1 MPPITRRK
9 KALQKSPIITL
20 KYRRGPKT
28 QRKPTRTRDH
38 PPAKDA
44 YYRILAYVK
53 WGVDNSLNFKHD
65 VCPMIKSAQF
75 STYQQLKNKLYREW
89 RKTYANRGGGKFSRL
104 YKYGLKSLDLNE
116 DELAKIDKFY
126 KDIPSLDAVECTKDS
141 HDEKDSSRQTTD
153 FGLLITE
160 SNTASTVGGL
170 DLQPILLTI
179 PPSTQEIAVQVAG
192 SAQPNG
198 TTTPPNIVALQRPS
212 VTQIPCKSA
221 MNIKTSE
228 SEMENE
234 ITSCKARE
242 LELETEIIRLKAR
255 EFDLENKIINHK
267 ARNLDQEN
275 EIARLK
281 NEYKGLRSTCS
292 NPVDAEVRHIL
303 QKQAKL
309 DHRFAQREKRFDPDD
324 PSMSKDHISDRFHV
338 LFHRIKDTCSY
349 VVREN
354 NIVFSSDVAA
364 SNVVN
369 SWSHKIFR
377 SELNKWRGK
386 PAGES
391 MTAEN
396 LTVGLVGA
404 AVIDLV
410 FQPAFPDILS
420 TRSFTT
426 SLYREFILRWG
437 GVESLQRADFHMF
450 GSLTENRK
458 KTIIDAGAAEIAD
471 RIAKGLQQFREPQHQ
486 HAEGW
491 KLKNDGATI
500 IYKDVKSSSFMDM
513 LRRALDL
520 KAEMTKSASRLRFM
534 YFMPGQRFEG
544 IYMKRCSGSDDSISR
559 IKACLFPALFLATET
574 VSSNEQVLQYNTEYN
589 TYFTELLVGYI
600 PFPSAL
606 VAKAMVLT

>member
-9 KALQKSPIITL
+9 KASQKSPIVTL

-38 PPAKDA
+38 SPAKDE

-53 WGVDNSLNFKHD
+53 WGVDNNLDFKHD
-65 VCPMIKSAQF
+65 ACPMIKSAQF
-75 STYQQLKNKLYREW
+75 STYQQLRNKLYREW
-89 RKTYANRGGGKFSRL
+89 RKTYANRGGGKFSCL
-104 YKYGLKSLDLNE
+104 YENGLESLDLNE
-116 DELAKIDKFY
+116 DELAKIEAFY
-126 KDIPSLDAVECTKDS
+126 KDIPSPDALKCIKDS
-141 HDEKDSSRQTTD
+141 HDENDSDRRTTD
-153 FGLLITE
+153 FGLPITE

-170 DLQPILLTI
+170 DLQPSLLTI
-179 PPSTQEIAVQVAG
+179 PLSTQDIAVQVAG

-198 TTTPPNIVALQRPS
+198 TTIPPNIVTLQRPS

-228 SEMENE
+228 SELENE

-242 LELETEIIRLKAR
+242 LELETEVIRLKAR
-255 EFDLENKIINHK
+255 EFDLEN
-267 ARNLDQEN
+267 

-281 NEYKGLRSTCS
+281 NEYEGLRSTCS

-309 DHRFAQREKRFDPDD
+309 DHRFAQREKKFDPDD

-338 LFHRIKDTCSY
+338 LFHRIQDTCSY

-369 SWSHKIFR
+369 SWSHKAFR
-377 SELNKWRGK
+377 SELNKWRGT
-386 PAGES
+386 PAGGS
-391 MTAEN
+391 MTVEN

-420 TRSFTT
+420 TRSVTAN
-426 SLYREFILRWG
+426 LYREFILRWG
-437 GVESLQRADFHMF
+437 GAESLQKADFHMF
-450 GSLTENRK
+450 GSLMENRK
-458 KTIIDAGAAEIAD
+458 KTIIDVGAAEIAD
-471 RIAKGLQQFREPQHQ
+471 RIAKQLQQFQEPQHQ

-491 KLKNDGATI
+491 KLNDNGATI

-513 LRRALDL
+513 LRRALNL
-520 KAEMTKSASRLRFM
+520 KAEMTESASRLRFM
-534 YFMPGQRFEG
+534 YFMPGQHFEG

-559 IKACLFPALFLATET
+559 IKACLFPALFLAAGT
-574 VSSNEQVLQYNTEYN
+574 VGSDEQVLQYNAEYN

-600 PFPSAL
+600 PFPSTL

>member
-9 KALQKSPIITL
+9 KASQKSPIVTL
-20 KYRRGPKT
+20 KYRRRPKT
-28 QRKPTRTRDH
+28 QRKPIRTRDH
-38 PPAKDA
+38 SPVKDD

-53 WGVDNSLNFKHD
+53 WGVDNNLEFKRD

-75 STYQQLKNKLYREW
+75 STYQQLRNKLYREW
-89 RKTYANRGGGKFSRL
+89 RKTYTNRGGGKFSRL
-104 YKYGLKSLDLNE
+104 YENGLESLDLNE
-116 DELAKIDKFY
+116 DELAKIEAFY
-126 KDIPSLDAVECTKDS
+126 KDIPSSDASKCIKDS
-141 HDEKDSSRQTTD
+141 HDENDSDRRTTD
-153 FGLLITE
+153 FGLPITE

-170 DLQPILLTI
+170 DLQPFLLTI

-198 TTTPPNIVALQRPS
+198 TITPPNIVALQRPS

-338 LFHRIKDTCSY
+338 LFHRIKDTCS
-349 VVREN
+349 
-354 NIVFSSDVAA
+354 
-364 SNVVN
+364 
-369 SWSHKIFR
+369 
-377 SELNKWRGK
+377 
-386 PAGES
+386 
-391 MTAEN
+391 
-396 LTVGLVGA
+396 
-404 AVIDLV
+404 
-410 FQPAFPDILS
+410 
-420 TRSFTT
+420 
-426 SLYREFILRWG
+426 EFILRWG

-450 GSLTENRK
+450 GSLMETRK
-458 KTIIDAGAAEIAD
+458 KMIIDAGAAEIAD
-471 RIAKGLQQFREPQHQ
+471 RITKGLQQFREPQHQ

-491 KLKNDGATI
+491 KLNDDGATI

-534 YFMPGQRFEG
+534 YFMPGQHFEG

-574 VSSNEQVLQYNTEYN
+574 VSSNEQVLQYNAEYN

>member
-9 KALQKSPIITL
+9 KASQKSPIVTL

-38 PPAKDA
+38 SPAKDE

-53 WGVDNSLNFKHD
+53 WGVDNNLDFKHD
-65 VCPMIKSAQF
+65 ACPMIKSAQF
-75 STYQQLKNKLYREW
+75 STYQQLRNKLYREW
-89 RKTYANRGGGKFSRL
+89 RKTYANRGGGKFSCL
-104 YKYGLKSLDLNE
+104 YENGLESLDLNE
-116 DELAKIDKFY
+116 DELAKIEAFY
-126 KDIPSLDAVECTKDS
+126 KDIPSPDALKCIKDS
-141 HDEKDSSRQTTD
+141 HDENDSDRRTTD
-153 FGLLITE
+153 FGLPITE

-170 DLQPILLTI
+170 DLQPSLLTI
-179 PPSTQEIAVQVAG
+179 PLSTQDIAVQVAG

-198 TTTPPNIVALQRPS
+198 TTIPPNIVTLQRPS

-228 SEMENE
+228 SELENE

-242 LELETEIIRLKAR
+242 LELETEVIRLKAR
-255 EFDLENKIINHK
+255 EFDLEN
-267 ARNLDQEN
+267 

-281 NEYKGLRSTCS
+281 NEYEGLRSTCS

-309 DHRFAQREKRFDPDD
+309 DHRFAQREKKFDPDD

-338 LFHRIKDTCSY
+338 LFHRIQDTC
-349 VVREN
+349 
-354 NIVFSSDVAA
+354 

-369 SWSHKIFR
+369 SWSHKAFR
-377 SELNKWRGK
+377 SELNKWRGT
-386 PAGES
+386 PAGGS
-391 MTAEN
+391 MTVEN

-420 TRSFTT
+420 TRSVTAN
-426 SLYREFILRWG
+426 LYREFILRWG
-437 GVESLQRADFHMF
+437 GAESLQKADFHMF
-450 GSLTENRK
+450 GSLMENRK
-458 KTIIDAGAAEIAD
+458 KTIIDVGAAEIAD
-471 RIAKGLQQFREPQHQ
+471 RIAKQLQQFQEPQHQ

-491 KLKNDGATI
+491 KLNDNGATI

-513 LRRALDL
+513 LRRALNL
-520 KAEMTKSASRLRFM
+520 KAEMTESASRLRFM
-534 YFMPGQRFEG
+534 YFMPGQHFEG

-559 IKACLFPALFLATET
+559 IKACLFPALFLAAGT
-574 VSSNEQVLQYNTEYN
+574 VGSDEQVLQYNAEYN

-600 PFPSAL
+600 PFPSTL

>member
-9 KALQKSPIITL
+9 KASQKCPIVTL
-20 KYRRGPKT
+20 KYRRRPKT
-28 QRKPTRTRDH
+28 QRKPIRTRDH
-38 PPAKDA
+38 SPVKDD

-53 WGVDNSLNFKHD
+53 WGVDNNLEFKRD

-75 STYQQLKNKLYREW
+75 STYQQLRNKLYREW
-89 RKTYANRGGGKFSRL
+89 RKTYTNRGGGKFSRL
-104 YKYGLKSLDLNE
+104 YENGLESLDLNE
-116 DELAKIDKFY
+116 DELAKIEAFY
-126 KDIPSLDAVECTKDS
+126 KDIPSSDASKCIKDS
-141 HDEKDSSRQTTD
+141 HDENDSDRRTTD
-153 FGLLITE
+153 FGLPITE

-170 DLQPILLTI
+170 DLQPFLLTI

-198 TTTPPNIVALQRPS
+198 TITPPNIVALQRPS

-338 LFHRIKDTCSY
+338 LFHRIKDTCS
-349 VVREN
+349 
-354 NIVFSSDVAA
+354 
-364 SNVVN
+364 NVVN

-377 SELNKWRGK
+377 SELNKWRGT

-450 GSLTENRK
+450 GSLMETRK
-458 KTIIDAGAAEIAD
+458 KMIIDAGAAEIAD
-471 RIAKGLQQFREPQHQ
+471 RITKGLQQFREPQHQ

-491 KLKNDGATI
+491 KLNDDGATI

-534 YFMPGQRFEG
+534 YFMPGQHFEG

-574 VSSNEQVLQYNTEYN
+574 VSSNEQVLQYNAEYN

>member
-1 MPPITRRK
+1 MSPITRRK
-9 KALQKSPIITL
+9 KASQKSPIVTL

-38 PPAKDA
+38 SPVKDE

-53 WGVDNSLNFKHD
+53 WGVDNNLKFERD

-75 STYQQLKNKLYREW
+75 STYQQLRNKLYREW

-104 YKYGLKSLDLNE
+104 YENGLESLDLNE
-116 DELAKIDKFY
+116 DELAKIEAFY
-126 KDIPSLDAVECTKDS
+126 KDIPSPDALKCIKDS
-141 HDEKDSSRQTTD
+141 HDENDSDRRTTD
-153 FGLLITE
+153 FGLPITE

-170 DLQPILLTI
+170 DLQPFLLTI

-192 SAQPNG
+192 SAHPNG
-198 TTTPPNIVALQRPS
+198 TTTPPNMVVLQRPS

-255 EFDLENKIINHK
+255 EFDLENKI
-267 ARNLDQEN
+267 
-275 EIARLK
+275 ARLK
-281 NEYKGLRSTCS
+281 NEYEGLRSTCS

-309 DHRFAQREKRFDPDD
+309 DHRFAQREKRFDPED

-377 SELNKWRGK
+377 SELNKWRGT
-386 PAGES
+386 PAGGS
-391 MTAEN
+391 MTAES

-437 GVESLQRADFHMF
+437 KSMF
-450 GSLTENRK
+450 VRSTSN
-458 KTIIDAGAAEIAD
+458 
-471 RIAKGLQQFREPQHQ
+471 
-486 HAEGW
+486 
-491 KLKNDGATI
+491 
-500 IYKDVKSSSFMDM
+500 
-513 LRRALDL
+513 
-520 KAEMTKSASRLRFM
+520 
-534 YFMPGQRFEG
+534 PGTH
-544 IYMKRCSGSDDSISR
+544 K
-559 IKACLFPALFLATET
+559 
-574 VSSNEQVLQYNTEYN
+574 
-589 TYFTELLVGYI
+589 
-600 PFPSAL
+600 PF
-606 VAKAMVLT
+606 

>member
-9 KALQKSPIITL
+9 KASQKSPIVTL
-20 KYRRGPKT
+20 KYGRGPKT

-38 PPAKDA
+38 SPAKDE

-53 WGVDNSLNFKHD
+53 WGVDNNLDFKHD
-65 VCPMIKSAQF
+65 ACPMIKSAQF
-75 STYQQLKNKLYREW
+75 STYQQLRNKLYREW

-104 YKYGLKSLDLNE
+104 YENGLESLDLNE
-116 DELAKIDKFY
+116 DELAKIEAFY
-126 KDIPSLDAVECTKDS
+126 KDIPSPDALKCIKDS
-141 HDEKDSSRQTTD
+141 HDENDSDRRTTD
-153 FGLLITE
+153 FGLPITE

-170 DLQPILLTI
+170 DLQPFLLTI
-179 PPSTQEIAVQVAG
+179 PLSTQDIAVQVAG

-198 TTTPPNIVALQRPS
+198 TTIPPNIVTLQRPS

-228 SEMENE
+228 SELENE

-255 EFDLENKIINHK
+255 EFDLEN
-267 ARNLDQEN
+267 

-281 NEYKGLRSTCS
+281 NEYEGLRSTCS

-309 DHRFAQREKRFDPDD
+309 DHRFAQREKKFDPDD

-338 LFHRIKDTCSY
+338 LFHRIQDTC
-349 VVREN
+349 
-354 NIVFSSDVAA
+354 

-369 SWSHKIFR
+369 SWSHKAFR
-377 SELNKWRGK
+377 SELNKWRGT
-386 PAGES
+386 PAGGS

-420 TRSFTT
+420 TRSVTAN
-426 SLYREFILRWG
+426 LYREFILRWG
-437 GVESLQRADFHMF
+437 GAESLQRADFHMF
-450 GSLTENRK
+450 GSLMENRK

-471 RIAKGLQQFREPQHQ
+471 RIAKQLQQFQEPQHQ

-491 KLKNDGATI
+491 KPNDNGATI

-513 LRRALDL
+513 LRRALNL
-520 KAEMTKSASRLRFM
+520 KAEMTESASRLRFM
-534 YFMPGQRFEG
+534 YFMPGQHFEG

-574 VSSNEQVLQYNTEYN
+574 VSSNEQVLQSNAEYN

>member
-1 MPPITRRK
+1 MPPVTRRK
-9 KALQKSPIITL
+9 KASQQSPIVTL

-28 QRKPTRTRDH
+28 QRTGVTVRKPTRTRYH
-38 PPAKDA
+38 PPANDE

-53 WGVDNSLNFKHD
+53 WGVDNNLRFKHD

-75 STYQQLKNKLYREW
+75 STYQQLRNKLYREW

-104 YKYGLKSLDLNE
+104 YENGLESLDLNE
-116 DELAKIDKFY
+116 DELAKIEAFY
-126 KDIPSLDAVECTKDS
+126 KDLPSPDALKCIKDS
-141 HDEKDSSRQTTD
+141 HDENDSDRRTTD
-153 FGLLITE
+153 FGLPITE

-170 DLQPILLTI
+170 GLQPFLLTI

-198 TTTPPNIVALQRPS
+198 TTTPPNMVVLQRPS
-212 VTQIPCKSA
+212 VTQIPCKSV
-221 MNIKTSE
+221 MDIKTSE
-228 SEMENE
+228 SEMGNE
-234 ITSCKARE
+234 ITSRKARE
-242 LELETEIIRLKAR
+242 FELETEIIRLKAR

-281 NEYKGLRSTCS
+281 NEYEGLRSTCS

-309 DHRFAQREKRFDPDD
+309 DHRFAQREKRFDPDG
-324 PSMSKDHISDRFHV
+324 PSISKDHISDRFHV

-377 SELNKWRGK
+377 R
-386 PAGES
+386 
-391 MTAEN
+391 
-396 LTVGLVGA
+396 LVGA

-437 GVESLQRADFHMF
+437 GAESLQRADFHMF
-450 GSLTENRK
+450 GSLMENRK

-491 KLKNDGATI
+491 KLNDDGATI

-534 YFMPGQRFEG
+534 YFMPGQHFEG
-544 IYMKRCSGSDDSISR
+544 IYMKRCSVSDDSISK

-574 VSSNEQVLQYNTEYN
+574 VSSNEQVLQYNAEYN